1 MTSPGRIQC
10 RILRAVGGRAR
21 QRVIVL
27 LAAVLALQ
35 GADLSTIG
43 AVASQLKPGLHIG
56 NTGLGLLVTAS
67 AGVGALATL
76 PLGAVVDRAN
86 RARLLTCG
94 ITLWSVAMLISGWSS
109 TFTMLL
115 VTRLALGAV
124 VAVAGPT
131 IASLAGDLFPPGAR
145 GQLYGFILS
154 GELLGG
160 GFGFLVSGN
169 VSSAFGWR
177 SAFWLMS
184 GLSLLVAYALHRLL
198 PEPARGGAS
207 MLHEGAERIV
217 PAGDVRR
224 DGSPDRACPHAPPD
238 PPNPLQTQI
247 RDAGIA
253 PHEQLVLQRDTAKL
267 TWWGA
272 ARYIISI
279 RTNLI
284 LITASALGYSLYSG
298 VRTFGVIYVQHRFAV
313 GQSIATLL
321 LIVLGAGAVVGVLLT
336 GRIADTL
343 IDHRH
348 LAARPMIAGL
358 AFLAAAVLFIPALLV
373 PSLFVAAP
381 LFFLA
386 AAGLGGTNPP
396 LDAARLDLM
405 PARLWGRAESVRTAL
420 RSLLEAGAPL
430 LIGVLATQFG
440 TPTSGLGQPTSNAHE
455 GNGLSEALLVAL
467 LPVLMAGLLLLLR
480 ARRTYPRDVATALA
494 SDSITAH

>member
-1 MTSPGRIQC
+1 MTRPGPIQR

-21 QRVIVL
+21 RRVIVL

-43 AVASQLKPGLHIG
+43 AVASQLKPGLHID
-56 NTGLGLLVTAS
+56 NTGLGLLVTVS

-86 RARLLTCG
+86 RARLLSCG
-94 ITLWSVAMLISGWSS
+94 IALWAVVMMVSGSAT

-145 GQLYGFILS
+145 GELYGFILS

-177 SAFWLMS
+177 WAFWVMS
-184 GLSLLVAYALHRLL
+184 GLSVLVAWALHRFL

-207 MLHEGAERIV
+207 MLHEGADRILT
-217 PAGDVRR
+217 AAEIRGA
-224 DGSPDRACPHAPPD
+224 GSPDRVDSRASPD
-238 PPNPLQTQI
+238 PPNPLRTQI
-247 RDAGIA
+247 RNAGIT
-253 PHEQLVLQRDTAKL
+253 PHEPQVLRGVAAEL
-267 TWWGA
+267 SWSGA
-272 ARYIISI
+272 ARYIISV

-284 LITASALGYSLYSG
+284 LITASALGYSLYAG

-336 GRIADTL
+336 GRIADSL
-343 IDHRH
+343 IDRRH
-348 LAARPMIAGL
+348 LAARPLVAGL

-373 PSLFVAAP
+373 PSLLVAAP

-386 AAGLGGTNPP
+386 AAALGGTNPP

-440 TPTSGLGQPTSNAHE
+440 TATSGLGQPRSNAHQ

-467 LPVLMAGLLLLLR
+467 LPVLIAGLLLVLR